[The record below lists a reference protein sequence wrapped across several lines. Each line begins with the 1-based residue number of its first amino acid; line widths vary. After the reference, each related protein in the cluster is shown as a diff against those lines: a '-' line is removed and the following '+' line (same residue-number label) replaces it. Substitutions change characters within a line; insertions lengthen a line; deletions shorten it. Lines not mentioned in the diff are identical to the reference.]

1 MNLPRVRSPP
11 NGSVTGAATAQPSP
25 LINARKLIL
34 INPTNGSNSSQGIN
48 SYTYSYNFCLYSL
61 NHTEA
66 VPITPR
72 VLDISFLPHSVTE
85 QWLLVQSVDELSLIL
100 EEIIAIYS
108 SLSSNM
114 KEKAK
119 ADISKVIRQIIVN
132 MACEA
137 LQVVIN
143 GLKLM
148 ELFAEEHAGTFLFI
162 YIRFLNFTIKYLL
175 IIAYLEAFLPEV
187 ATLFPKLLRYFE
199 DSRVVLRHHV
209 SRLAYSLAAHL
220 PFHVMDKF
228 IVFAVEQGRK
238 TSQGRPEYSF
248 KLAVIALMRCIQ
260 VRANYRTTSV
270 TSESSGMEDPVSTFQ
285 ATHTAQQLS
294 LVRIAATAAA
304 CMTSS
309 DVITELTKDIS
320 IDIVGAVYKLLYP
333 SLCEDADVDTLPEM
347 FLDLLVLDE
356 DCTINIPMQKV
367 ITKRAKNTLFSS
379 ILSDV
384 TIYPLIQHLLGL
396 SEADNEAEAINTAA
410 YGTFVSP
417 TPSAATLIPDE
428 VAILSPSTPPIKPKY
443 NFTLTLNSNI
453 TASPD
458 PVVPPVSTPAMS
470 EKQEKENVSTEIDS
484 LKELFIDNSS
494 KVEETTASAEVPPH
508 SPNSKGSTSLFI
520 EKPITTPNTSLYSP
534 LPFALVKSKPSFL
547 EAVEESP
554 RDKDVDIMPPI
565 NRRDHDVSNS
575 RRNSK
580 DNIVKRDKHKRNNDH
595 NDTVSA
601 LNYTP
606 SWGSNSITL
615 TSSDRTLDSP
625 WTPNMLGESDV
636 EDTKV
641 TLSVDRSKL
650 KSIKKAGKKPGS
662 RRAHSA
668 EVSTNLHD
676 AHAVNDRTPNTSDGV
691 RSISIAASNIIG
703 GSSMRNGSKF
713 KNTGDEEDG
722 ASIVK
727 KYNNFNSVPNY
738 LEETEQI
745 SRKRE
750 AFMERVALQVIDKNY
765 TTENPDNSHSQH
777 SHSTKKS
784 IKTSPRQEKPFRE
797 EKLVENDTLSS
808 YINKN
813 YNKNNVTASTNGD
826 KIPQMKRR
834 NVPKP
839 IEVPRDEEGDVDDVN
854 TDTFYSQSERVPS
867 LDQRKRRDQGGVA
880 MMNEIN
886 ENSSL
891 LSPDRGRSTSIN
903 HSYFDSGYKPA
914 STPTASTS
922 GEYKSGLKPDAL
934 EYLDAS
940 EIEPSTNPTKEF
952 NKAMLGLDTQDWPEI
967 FNTLNSI
974 RRIALHHRSLITNS
988 GSLHSIIVGVLRQV
1002 DNLRSAVAKNAI
1014 LTINDLFLGL
1024 NTVMDSEVV
1033 TIVNS
1038 VVKRCGDS
1046 SNFLG
1051 EVAEN
1056 AILQMIDSV
1065 SSLRALHGLIS
1076 NCEHRNSS
1084 IRGKVVGFMLVLLMR
1099 KGVEL
1104 RGSRELDT
1112 LRLKLSKLL
1121 GDSAPEAR
1129 AGSRSI
1135 VKLILEQGLYT
1146 KSELEQYISID
1157 QINKSLKEQTPLY
1170 TSDPRGAARY

>member
-1 MNLPRVRSPP
+1 
-11 NGSVTGAATAQPSP
+11 
-25 LINARKLIL
+25 
-34 INPTNGSNSSQGIN
+34 
-48 SYTYSYNFCLYSL
+48 
-61 NHTEA
+61 
-66 VPITPR
+66 
-72 VLDISFLPHSVTE
+72 
-85 QWLLVQSVDELSLIL
+85 
-100 EEIIAIYS
+100 
-108 SLSSNM
+108 
-114 KEKAK
+114 
-119 ADISKVIRQIIVN
+119 
-132 MACEA
+132 
-137 LQVVIN
+137 
-143 GLKLM
+143 
-148 ELFAEEHAGTFLFI
+148 
-162 YIRFLNFTIKYLL
+162 
-175 IIAYLEAFLPEV
+175 
-187 ATLFPKLLRYFE
+187 
-199 DSRVVLRHHV
+199 
-209 SRLAYSLAAHL
+209 
-220 PFHVMDKF
+220 MDKF

-260 VRANYRTTSV
+260 VRANYKTTSI
-270 TSESSGMEDPVSTFQ
+270 TNENSGIEDPVSTFQ

-304 CMTSS
+304 CITSS

-333 SLCEDADVDTLPEM
+333 SLCEDVGVDTLPEM

-396 SEADNEAEAINTAA
+396 SEADNEAEAVNTAA
-410 YGTFVSP
+410 YGAFVSP
-417 TPSAATLIPDE
+417 TPSAAALIPDE
-428 VAILSPSTPPIKPKY
+428 VAILSPSTPPMKPKY

-453 TASPD
+453 AASPD
-458 PVVPPVSTPAMS
+458 PVVPPVATPDVS
-470 EKQEKENVSTEIDS
+470 EKQEKENVLTEIDS
-484 LKELFIDNSS
+484 LKESLKDLFIDNSS
-494 KVEETTASAEVPPH
+494 KVEEETSVSVEAPLH
-508 SPNSKGSTSLFI
+508 SPNPKGSTSLSI

-534 LPFALVKSKPSFL
+534 LPFALVKSKPTFL

-565 NRRDHDVSNS
+565 NRRDNEVSNS

-580 DNIVKRDKHKRNNDH
+580 DNLAKRGDKHKRNNDH

-625 WTPNMLGESDV
+625 WTPNMLGESDT

-703 GSSMRNGSKF
+703 GSGIRNKF
-713 KNTGDEEDG
+713 KNNGDEEDG
-722 ASIVK
+722 SSIVK

-750 AFMERVALQVIDKNY
+750 AFMERVALQVIDKNF
-765 TTENPDNSHSQH
+765 TTDNPDISHNQH

-784 IKTSPRQEKPFRE
+784 TKTSPRQEKPFRE
-797 EKLVENDTLSS
+797 EKLMENDTLSS

-813 YNKNNVTASTNGD
+813 YNKNNAAATTNGD

-834 NVPKP
+834 NIPKP
-839 IEVPRDEEGDVDDVN
+839 IEVPRDEESDVDTN
-854 TDTFYSQSERVPS
+854 TDTFYSQSERVS
-867 LDQRKRRDQGGVA
+867 SFDQRKRRDQGGGLA
-880 MMNEIN
+880 MMNESN
-886 ENSSL
+886 ENASL
-891 LSPDRGRSTSIN
+891 LSPDRGRSASVN
-903 HSYFDSGYKPA
+903 NSYFDSGYKTA
-914 STPTASTS
+914 STPTASTNTS

-1024 NTVMDSEVV
+1024 NTVMDSEVL

-1065 SSLRALHGLIS
+1065 NSLRALHALIS

-1135 VKLILEQGLYT
+1135 VKLLLEQGLYT

-1170 TSDPRGAARY
+1170 TSDSRGATRYYFPFLSTYSRS

>member
-1 MNLPRVRSPP
+1 MYIFS
-11 NGSVTGAATAQPSP
+11 
-25 LINARKLIL
+25 
-34 INPTNGSNSSQGIN
+34 
-48 SYTYSYNFCLYSL
+48 LYSL

-66 VPITPR
+66 TPITPR

-119 ADISKVIRQIIVN
+119 GDISKVIRQIIVN

-148 ELFAEEHAGTFLFI
+148 ELFAEDHAGTYLFS
-162 YIRFLNFTIKYLL
+162 YFRFLNFTVNYLP

-220 PFHVMDKF
+220 PFRVMDKF

-238 TSQGRPEYSF
+238 ASQGRPEYSF
-248 KLAVIALMRCIQ
+248 KLAVIALMRCVQ
-260 VRANYRTTSV
+260 VRANYKTTV
-270 TSESSGMEDPVSTFQ
+270 ITSQNSSIEDPVSTFQ

-304 CMTSS
+304 CITSS

-320 IDIVGAVYKLLYP
+320 IDIVGAAYKLLYP
-333 SLCEDADVDTLPEM
+333 SLCEDADVDILPEM

-396 SEADNEAEAINTAA
+396 TEADNETEASNSAA
-410 YGTFVSP
+410 YSTFVSP
-417 TPSAATLIPDE
+417 TPSAAALVPDE
-428 VAILSPSTPPIKPKY
+428 VAILSPSTPSMKSKY
-443 NFTLTLNSNI
+443 NFTLTLNSN
-453 TASPD
+453 TAASPHL
-458 PVVPPVSTPAMS
+458 PISTS
-470 EKQEKENVSTEIDS
+470 NVNDNLGKENVPSEIESLKES

-494 KVEETTASAEVPPH
+494 KKEAETATSAEVPVH
-508 SPNSKGSTSLFI
+508 SPNSKGNVNLFI
-520 EKPITTPNTSLYSP
+520 EKPITTPNTSVYSP
-534 LPFALVKSKPSFL
+534 LPFALVKIKPTFL

-554 RDKDVDIMPPI
+554 RDKDVDSMPPI
-565 NRRDHDVSNS
+565 NRRDNEVSNS

-580 DNIVKRDKHKRNNDH
+580 DNITKRGDKHKRNSDH
-595 NDTVSA
+595 SDALSA

-625 WTPNMLGESDV
+625 WTPNMLGESDT
-636 EDTKV
+636 EDSKV

-703 GSSMRNGSKF
+703 GSGIRNGSKF
-713 KNTGDEEDG
+713 KNTGDEDDG
-722 ASIVK
+722 PSIAK

-750 AFMERVALQVIDKNY
+750 AFMERVALQVIDKNF
-765 TTENPDNSHSQH
+765 TSDSPDNSH

-784 IKTSPRQEKPFRE
+784 MKTSPRQEKPFRE
-797 EKLVENDTLSS
+797 EKLIENDTLSS

-813 YNKNNVTASTNGD
+813 YNKNNATASTTGD
-826 KIPQMKRR
+826 KVPQTKRR
-834 NVPKP
+834 NIPKP
-839 IEVPRDEEGDVDDVN
+839 IEIPRDEASEVDIN
-854 TDTFYSQSERVPS
+854 TDTFYSQSEKVPPY
-867 LDQRKRRDQGGVA
+867 DQRKRREQGA
-880 MMNEIN
+880 SSIMSEIS

-891 LSPDRGRSTSIN
+891 LSPDRGRSSSVN
-903 HSYFDSGYKPA
+903 NSYFDSNHKA
-914 STPTASTS
+914 TSTPTASTNAS
-922 GEYKSGLKPDAL
+922 GEYKSGLKPEAL

-974 RRIALHHRSLITNS
+974 RCIALHHRSLITNS
-988 GSLHSIIVGVLRQV
+988 GSLHSIVVGVLRQV

-1024 NTVMDSEVV
+1024 NTVMDSEVL

-1065 SSLRALHGLIS
+1065 NSLRALHGLIS

-1099 KGVEL
+1099 KGMEL
-1104 RGSRELDT
+1104 RGSRELET
-1112 LRLKLSKLL
+1112 LRTKLSKLL

-1135 VKLILEQGLYT
+1135 VKLLLEQGLYT
-1146 KSELEQYISID
+1146 KGELEQYISID
-1157 QINKSLKEQTPLY
+1157 QINKSLKDQTPMY
-1170 TSDPRGAARY
+1170 TRDSRGASRYYFTHLFSP